1 MAPGPPFPSVV
12 KDNSFA
18 APMVSRSGPYIYPAP
33 LPSIILTVAIS
44 AFTNSVQT
52 CSNTVKFTHQ
62 SLGSL
67 KISSLLKVLR
77 KGFLNGCPNIT
88 VNLITKY
95 LNPSPGT
102 AKGHMK
108 QPCQGIK
115 STRLKQSSPAMPIA
129 PNLPPMLQTHT
140 GVPSLPTQ
148 PQEPHAYL
156 GHPGSNTASPNLI
169 GDKKDDELIANIFR
183 FGAFAN
189 RNSGIVYHDLTG
201 SFPFTSY
208 NRSMCFFI
216 LHHYKSNSI
225 FATPIVGFD
234 DVSIFQA
241 YKQQFEMLKAKGF
254 KPKLNIMDN
263 QATKHIK
270 KYLTK
275 NKCKLQLVE
284 PHNHRVNAA
293 GQAIQTFKDAFISTL
308 ATMDSIFLL
317 QL

>member
-1 MAPGPPFPSVV
+1 M
-12 KDNSFA
+12 
-18 APMVSRSGPYIYPAP
+18 
-33 LPSIILTVAIS
+33 
-44 AFTNSVQT
+44 
-52 CSNTVKFTHQ
+52 
-62 SLGSL
+62 
-67 KISSLLKVLR
+67 
-77 KGFLNGCPNIT
+77 
-88 VNLITKY
+88 
-95 LNPSPGT
+95 
-102 AKGHMK
+102 
-108 QPCQGIK
+108 
-115 STRLKQSSPAMPIA
+115 
-129 PNLPPMLQTHT
+129 
-140 GVPSLPTQ
+140 
-148 PQEPHAYL
+148 
-156 GHPGSNTASPNLI
+156 GHPGGNTAGPNLI
-169 GDKKDDELIANIFR
+169 GVEEDNKSIANMFC

-308 ATMDSIFLL
+308 ATMDSVFLL